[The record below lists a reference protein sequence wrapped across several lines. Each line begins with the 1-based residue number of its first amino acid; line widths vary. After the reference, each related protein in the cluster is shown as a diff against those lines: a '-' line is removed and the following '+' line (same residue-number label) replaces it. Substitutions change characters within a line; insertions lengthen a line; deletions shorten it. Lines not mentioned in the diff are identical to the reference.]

1 MNAIEI
7 IGFITA
13 VLGIY
18 FSAKKNIFAW
28 PVLIVSSLA
37 YAFFFFE
44 IKLYADA
51 LLQFFFVAT
60 SLLAWYHW
68 NKENK
73 QHNELRVKNLSF
85 AKLIAFVFFALILGK
100 AFGFILNKYTDAT
113 YADYDSILFAS
124 SILASILSAKL
135 FLENWYLWILIN
147 FSYII
152 LYIQKEAYLTAFL
165 YFILLVIALIGLRD
179 WKKQTHA

>member
-18 FSAKKNIFAW
+18 LSAKKNILAW

-68 NKENK
+68 KKESK
-73 QHNELRVKNLSF
+73 QHNELRVKKLSF
-85 AKLIAFVFFALILGK
+85 AKLISYVFIAMVFGK
-100 AFGFILNKYTDAT
+100 ALGFILNKYTDAT

-147 FSYII
+147 FSYIF

-179 WKKQTHA
+179 WKKQVHA

>member
-18 FSAKKNIFAW
+18 LSAKKNILAW
-28 PVLIVSSLA
+28 PVLIISSLA
-37 YAFFFFE
+37 YALFFFE

-60 SLLAWYHW
+60 SVLAWFHW
-68 NKENK
+68 KKESKENK
-73 QHNELRVKNLSF
+73 TLPVKKIAF
-85 AKLIAFVFFALILGK
+85 QKLIAYIFIAMILGK
-100 AFGFILNKYTDAT
+100 TLGYFLNKYTDAT

-135 FLENWYLWILIN
+135 FVENWYLWILIN

-152 LYIQKEAYLTAFL
+152 LYLQKQAYLTSFL
-165 YFILLVIALIGLRD
+165 YFILLGIAFVGLRD
-179 WKKQTHA
+179 WKKQVHA